1 MTVKELIDR
10 LNEIENKD
18 LVVKLYDGSFD
29 NYYIDID
36 VIEPISIEQNGEKG
50 VEFIRIY

>member
-1 MTVKELIDR
+1 MTVKELIKQ
-10 LNEIENKD
+10 LSEIENKN

-36 VIEPISIEQNGEKG
+36 VIEPISIEQNGENG
-50 VEFIRIY
+50 IEFIRIY